1 MEERTDITPDGLP
14 SALDCPSS
22 SPSPQKPPA
31 SLIPNASHGISTTPD
46 QACPPHQS
54 DSSLERTF
62 GDLKLTD
69 EPDMFVAVGAIFQ
82 HAIQGDE
89 GVDLGVTDRWRA
101 VLERANESSRRGLT
115 DIEALKLVRKI
126 LDHLWSNG
134 PEEDLVNAARV
145 LADACREVQWR
156 IPFCQSGILD
166 FFLEVTAT
174 EDVELDL
181 SSQTLRLI
189 GNACADTDSNRESVV
204 SQEFLLPIIKQL
216 QNDSLA
222 NLVIPVLYNICVDY
236 EPAQEAIRENSL
248 CPEII
253 ELLARDSFD
262 TRPLLGYICPLL
274 SFSVEQFDASQS
286 PDYSVRVLLETALE
300 PEIEVEDLVSLVNA
314 IVVHLKLER
323 FQRLLVEQ
331 NLVEIPLI
339 MMIRSFA
346 PQTPSS
352 NSLSIVDL
360 SPLVRDPEEEEQLSS
375 VRSALIRALS
385 DVSAIPEFGAK
396 YPVDSQLVNSLILWL
411 SASRSQ
417 FQICSCIMLGNLAR
431 SDTVCHS
438 MVHNLRVHE
447 ILAATVKGSSDIQV
461 LHAALGFL
469 RNLALPL
476 RNKFL
481 IGEAQIIEGV
491 SRFWS
496 MDFNPQLQHSAVSLV
511 RQLLNSSLV
520 NVQRLLTSL
529 SSDPDSPAHEKTYL
543 SLLLSLFEKTDQVPT
558 RVEIARAMAA
568 IWRCL
573 NIPDPSLAPSVF
585 NDLLHRLFS
594 MHADIARPLAM
605 MVTQARWPVVR
616 SEGWFALA
624 LMARSQEGS
633 AAVNSILQEVE
644 VFGALVET
652 LTGRPIAVGTE
663 EIGTVVEADTGM
675 LPVEPSETEASL
687 EQGTEMRARNRENAM
702 VLINELLKNSGDSI
716 SVIRRNVLEDLLS
729 RRQSNL
735 SFQELMLRVRSLE

>member
-1 MEERTDITPDGLP
+1 MR
-14 SALDCPSS
+14 
-22 SPSPQKPPA
+22 
-31 SLIPNASHGISTTPD
+31 SLT
-46 QACPPHQS
+46 
-54 DSSLERTF
+54 
-62 GDLKLTD
+62 
-69 EPDMFVAVGAIFQ
+69 
-82 HAIQGDE
+82 
-89 GVDLGVTDRWRA
+89 VD
-101 VLERANESSRRGLT
+101 AN
-115 DIEALKLVRKI
+115 
-126 LDHLWSNG
+126 
-134 PEEDLVNAARV
+134 
-145 LADACREVQWR
+145 
-156 IPFCQSGILD
+156 
-166 FFLEVTAT
+166 
-174 EDVELDL
+174 
-181 SSQTLRLI
+181 
-189 GNACADTDSNRESVV
+189 
-204 SQEFLLPIIKQL
+204 
-216 QNDSLA
+216 
-222 NLVIPVLYNICVDY
+222 
-236 EPAQEAIRENSL
+236 
-248 CPEII
+248 
-253 ELLARDSFD
+253 
-262 TRPLLGYICPLL
+262 
-274 SFSVEQFDASQS
+274 QS
-286 PDYSVRVLLETALE
+286 PDYSVRVLLETALD
-300 PEIEVEDLVSLVNA
+300 PDIEVEDLVSLVNA
-314 IVVHLKLER
+314 IAVHLKLER

-331 NLVEIPLI
+331 NLVEIPLV

-346 PQTPSS
+346 PQPTSS

-385 DVSAIPEFGAK
+385 DVSAIPEFSAK
-396 YPVDSQLVNSLILWL
+396 YPVDSPLINSLVLWL
-411 SASRSQ
+411 SASRAQ

-438 MVHNLRVHE
+438 IVHNLHVHE
-447 ILAATVKGSSDIQV
+447 ILAATVKGSSDTQV

-481 IGEAQIIEGV
+481 IGEAQIIEIV

-558 RVEIARAMAA
+558 KVEIARAMAA

-573 NIPDPSLAPSVF
+573 NISDPSLAPSVF
-585 NDLLHRLFS
+585 HDLLHRLFS

-663 EIGTVVEADTGM
+663 EIGTVAEADTGM
-675 LPVEPSETEASL
+675 PPLAPGETEPSL
-687 EQGTEMRARNRENAM
+687 EQGAEMRARNRENAM
-702 VLINELLKNSGDSI
+702 VLINELLKNSVRIGFFAPDTRLDISI
-716 SVIRRNVLEDLLS
+716 
-729 RRQSNL
+729 
-735 SFQELMLRVRSLE
+735 F

>member
-1 MEERTDITPDGLP
+1 MK
-14 SALDCPSS
+14 S
-22 SPSPQKPPA
+22 
-31 SLIPNASHGISTTPD
+31 
-46 QACPPHQS
+46 
-54 DSSLERTF
+54 
-62 GDLKLTD
+62 LTD
-69 EPDMFVAVGAIFQ
+69 D
-82 HAIQGDE
+82 
-89 GVDLGVTDRWRA
+89 
-101 VLERANESSRRGLT
+101 AN
-115 DIEALKLVRKI
+115 
-126 LDHLWSNG
+126 
-134 PEEDLVNAARV
+134 
-145 LADACREVQWR
+145 
-156 IPFCQSGILD
+156 
-166 FFLEVTAT
+166 
-174 EDVELDL
+174 
-181 SSQTLRLI
+181 
-189 GNACADTDSNRESVV
+189 
-204 SQEFLLPIIKQL
+204 
-216 QNDSLA
+216 
-222 NLVIPVLYNICVDY
+222 
-236 EPAQEAIRENSL
+236 
-248 CPEII
+248 
-253 ELLARDSFD
+253 
-262 TRPLLGYICPLL
+262 
-274 SFSVEQFDASQS
+274 QS
-286 PDYSVRVLLETALE
+286 PDYSVHVLLETALD
-300 PEIEVEDLVSLVNA
+300 PDIEVEDLVSLVNA
-314 IVVHLKLER
+314 IAVHLKLER

-331 NLVEIPLI
+331 NLVEIPLV

-346 PQTPSS
+346 PQPSSS

-385 DVSAIPEFGAK
+385 DVSAIPEFSTK
-396 YPVDSQLVNSLILWL
+396 YPVDSPLINSLVLWL
-411 SASRSQ
+411 SASRAQ

-431 SDTVCHS
+431 SDPVCHS
-438 MVHNLRVHE
+438 IVHNFHVHE
-447 ILAATVKGSSDIQV
+447 ILAATVKGSSDTQV

-481 IGEAQIIEGV
+481 IGEAQIIEIV

-558 RVEIARAMAA
+558 KLEIARAMAA

-573 NIPDPSLAPSVF
+573 NIADPSLAPSVF
-585 NDLLHRLFS
+585 NDLLHRIFS
-594 MHADIARPLAM
+594 MHANIARPLAM

-663 EIGTVVEADTGM
+663 EIGTVAEADTGM
-675 LPVEPSETEASL
+675 PPLEPGETEPSL
-687 EQGTEMRARNRENAM
+687 EQGAEMRARNRENAM
-702 VLINELLKNSGDSI
+702 VLINELLKNSVRIGFFAPDTRLDI
-716 SVIRRNVLEDLLS
+716 SL
-729 RRQSNL
+729 
-735 SFQELMLRVRSLE
+735 F

>member
-1 MEERTDITPDGLP
+1 MTLGLM
-14 SALDCPSS
+14 
-22 SPSPQKPPA
+22 
-31 SLIPNASHGISTTPD
+31 N
-46 QACPPHQS
+46 
-54 DSSLERTF
+54 
-62 GDLKLTD
+62 
-69 EPDMFVAVGAIFQ
+69 
-82 HAIQGDE
+82 
-89 GVDLGVTDRWRA
+89 
-101 VLERANESSRRGLT
+101 
-115 DIEALKLVRKI
+115 
-126 LDHLWSNG
+126 
-134 PEEDLVNAARV
+134 
-145 LADACREVQWR
+145 
-156 IPFCQSGILD
+156 
-166 FFLEVTAT
+166 
-174 EDVELDL
+174 
-181 SSQTLRLI
+181 
-189 GNACADTDSNRESVV
+189 
-204 SQEFLLPIIKQL
+204 
-216 QNDSLA
+216 SLA
-222 NLVIPVLYNICVDY
+222 V
-236 EPAQEAIRENSL
+236 
-248 CPEII
+248 
-253 ELLARDSFD
+253 
-262 TRPLLGYICPLL
+262 
-274 SFSVEQFDASQS
+274 DASQS

-300 PEIEVEDLVSLVNA
+300 PVIEVEDLVSLVNA

-331 NLVEIPLI
+331 KLVEIPLI

-346 PQTPSS
+346 PQTASS

-375 VRSALIRALS
+375 IRSALIRALS

-438 MVHNLRVHE
+438 MVHNLGVHE

-481 IGEAQIIEGV
+481 IGEAQVIEGV

-573 NIPDPSLAPSVF
+573 NISDPSLAPSVF

-652 LTGRPIAVGTE
+652 LTGRPIALGTE

-702 VLINELLKNSGDSI
+702 VLINELLKNSVRIGFFALDT
-716 SVIRRNVLEDLLS
+716 RLE
-729 RRQSNL
+729 
-735 SFQELMLRVRSLE
+735 VSLF

>member
-1 MEERTDITPDGLP
+1 M
-14 SALDCPSS
+14 
-22 SPSPQKPPA
+22 
-31 SLIPNASHGISTTPD
+31 
-46 QACPPHQS
+46 
-54 DSSLERTF
+54 TF
-62 GDLKLTD
+62 GL
-69 EPDMFVAVGAIFQ
+69 M
-82 HAIQGDE
+82 
-89 GVDLGVTDRWRA
+89 
-101 VLERANESSRRGLT
+101 
-115 DIEALKLVRKI
+115 
-126 LDHLWSNG
+126 
-134 PEEDLVNAARV
+134 
-145 LADACREVQWR
+145 
-156 IPFCQSGILD
+156 
-166 FFLEVTAT
+166 
-174 EDVELDL
+174 
-181 SSQTLRLI
+181 
-189 GNACADTDSNRESVV
+189 
-204 SQEFLLPIIKQL
+204 
-216 QNDSLA
+216 
-222 NLVIPVLYNICVDY
+222 
-236 EPAQEAIRENSL
+236 NSL
-248 CPEII
+248 
-253 ELLARDSFD
+253 
-262 TRPLLGYICPLL
+262 
-274 SFSVEQFDASQS
+274 VVDANQS
-286 PDYSVRVLLETALE
+286 PDYSLRVLLKTALE

-314 IVVHLKLER
+314 IVMHLKLER
-323 FQRLLVEQ
+323 FQRLLIAQ
-331 NLVEIPLI
+331 NLATIPLV

-346 PQTPSS
+346 PQTAAN

-360 SPLVRDPEEEEQLSS
+360 SPLVRDAEEEEQLTS

-385 DVSAIPEFGAK
+385 DVSAIPEFGMK
-396 YPVDSQLVNSLILWL
+396 YPVNSPLVNSLLLWL
-411 SASRSQ
+411 SASRAQ

-447 ILAATVKGSSDIQV
+447 TLAATVRGSSDIQV

-481 IGEAQIIEGV
+481 IGEAQIIEVV

-496 MDFNPQLQHSAVSLV
+496 MDSNPQLQHSAVSLV

-573 NIPDPSLAPSVF
+573 NISDPSLAPSVF

-633 AAVNSILQEVE
+633 AAVNAILQEVE

-663 EIGTVVEADTGM
+663 EIGAVAEADFGT
-675 LPVEPSETEASL
+675 LPIEPSETEASS
-687 EQGTEMRARNRENAM
+687 EQGTEMRERNRENAM
-702 VLINELLKNSGDSI
+702 VLINELLKNSVRIGFLDLDTL
-716 SVIRRNVLEDLLS
+716 LELS
-729 RRQSNL
+729 L
-735 SFQELMLRVRSLE
+735 Y

>member
-1 MEERTDITPDGLP
+1 M
-14 SALDCPSS
+14 
-22 SPSPQKPPA
+22 
-31 SLIPNASHGISTTPD
+31 
-46 QACPPHQS
+46 
-54 DSSLERTF
+54 
-62 GDLKLTD
+62 
-69 EPDMFVAVGAIFQ
+69 
-82 HAIQGDE
+82 
-89 GVDLGVTDRWRA
+89 
-101 VLERANESSRRGLT
+101 
-115 DIEALKLVRKI
+115 
-126 LDHLWSNG
+126 
-134 PEEDLVNAARV
+134 
-145 LADACREVQWR
+145 
-156 IPFCQSGILD
+156 
-166 FFLEVTAT
+166 
-174 EDVELDL
+174 
-181 SSQTLRLI
+181 
-189 GNACADTDSNRESVV
+189 
-204 SQEFLLPIIKQL
+204 
-216 QNDSLA
+216 
-222 NLVIPVLYNICVDY
+222 
-236 EPAQEAIRENSL
+236 L

-262 TRPLLGYICPLL
+262 SRPLLGYICPLL
-274 SFSVEQFDASQS
+274 NFSVEQCKPKMTASRYHDLELMKTSAVDVNQS
-286 PDYSVRVLLETALE
+286 PDHSLRVLLKTALE

-323 FQRLLVEQ
+323 FQKLLIEQ
-331 NLVEIPLI
+331 NLVKIPLV

-346 PQTPSS
+346 PQTASS
-352 NSLSIVDL
+352 NSLSVVDL
-360 SPLVRDPEEEEQLSS
+360 SPLVRDPEEEEQLSAA
-375 VRSALIRALS
+375 RSGLIRALS

-411 SASRSQ
+411 SASRAQ
-417 FQICSCIMLGNLAR
+417 FQICACIMLGNLAR

-438 MVHNLRVHE
+438 MVHDLGLHE
-447 ILAATVKGSSDIQV
+447 TLAATVKGSPDIQV

-476 RNKFL
+476 NNKFL
-481 IGEAQIIEGV
+481 IGEAQIIELV

-496 MDFNPQLQHSAVSLV
+496 MNFNPQLQHSAVSLV

-573 NIPDPSLAPSVF
+573 NIPDPSIAPNMF

-594 MHADIARPLAM
+594 MHANIARPLAM

-624 LMARSQEGS
+624 LMARSREGS
-633 AAVNSILQEVE
+633 AAVNTILQEVE

-663 EIGTVVEADTGM
+663 EIGTVAEADLGT
-675 LPVEPSETEASL
+675 LPVEPSETETSSG
-687 EQGTEMRARNRENAM
+687 QGTEIRARNRENAM
-702 VLINELLKNSGDSI
+702 VLINELLKNSVRIGF
-716 SVIRRNVLEDLLS
+716 LDLHTRL
-729 RRQSNL
+729 NL
-735 SFQELMLRVRSLE
+735 PLF